1 MIYYIKCNYLI
12 RFRYL
17 YHLIDKD
24 FIAIQKKMQE
34 MEKKLAA
41 LEKKKNKQV

>member
-1 MIYYIKCNYLI
+1 MIYYIRCNALI

-24 FIAIQKKMQE
+24 FIALQKKMQE
-34 MEKKLAA
+34 MEEKLAA
-41 LEKKKNKQV
+41 LEKKKNAQV